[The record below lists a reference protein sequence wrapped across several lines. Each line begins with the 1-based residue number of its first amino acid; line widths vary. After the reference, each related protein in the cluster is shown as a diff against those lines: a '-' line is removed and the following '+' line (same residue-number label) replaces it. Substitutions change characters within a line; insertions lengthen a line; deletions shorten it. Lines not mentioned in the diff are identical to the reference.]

1 MLRKLL
7 NAFVLIMLILQGV
20 AQASV
25 DVQPHPA
32 SMHCAQ
38 HDASK
43 TDCPCCGDSWLGM
56 AAGCA
61 TSCAT
66 FVAMSQPSLVV
77 PAPCPQMQPAIALH
91 WHASPSYLPLT
102 PPPIA

>member
-1 MLRKLL
+1 MLRNVL
-7 NAFVLIMLILQGV
+7 NACVIVMLLLQGV

-25 DVQPHPA
+25 AVQPHSSSA
-32 SMHCAQ
+32 HCAD
-38 HDASK
+38 HNPDK

-66 FVAMSQPSLVV
+66 LVAMPEQSLVV
-77 PAPCPQMQPAIALH
+77 PPAFPQTYQPHAAH
-91 WHASPSYLPLT
+91 WCAGPDYSPVT
-102 PPPIA
+102 PPPIS